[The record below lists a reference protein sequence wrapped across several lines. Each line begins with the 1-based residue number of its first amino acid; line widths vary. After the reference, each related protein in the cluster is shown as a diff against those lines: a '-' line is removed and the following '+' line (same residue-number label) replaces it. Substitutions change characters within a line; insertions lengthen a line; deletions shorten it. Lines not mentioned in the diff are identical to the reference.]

1 MKINKRHRNNIV
13 KLKSQSGLSLIE
25 LMISMV
31 VGLFL
36 LAGIG
41 ISALFSAS
49 YYYGNY
55 KFGNSGYFFT
65 RQLVFMLVGFIDKQI
80 KLLNEEQS
88 YVTEQNPTLM
98 RGLFEAN
105 GTKKI

>member
-1 MKINKRHRNNIV
+1 MEIKKITKNWKRRLV
-13 KLKSQSGLSLIE
+13 VLKFTLQRGYVWCQLPTLAIIGAGVLKPYFPGIHLWQLALIALSI
-25 LMISMV
+25 
-31 VGLFL
+31 
-36 LAGIG
+36 
-41 ISALFSAS
+41 
-49 YYYGNY
+49 
-55 KFGNSGYFFT
+55 
-65 RQLVFMLVGFIDKQI
+65 FMLVGFIDKQI